1 MKHERFDMANLG
13 DKTKIPLIWAAALL
27 VQTAG
32 GVAWITTLQSDV
44 AQAKVS
50 IAEQKAE
57 LKEQG
62 ETLLILQKGMVR
74 VQTKMGIEVPENER

>member
-1 MKHERFDMANLG
+1 MASMTE
-13 DKTKIPLIWAAALL
+13 KSSIPLIWAAALMM
-27 VQTAG
+27 QTAG

-44 AQAKVS
+44 AQAKS
-50 IAEQKAE
+50 AISEQKTE

-62 ETLLILQKGMVR
+62 NDLNILKRAIVR